1 MEFNLTDPV
10 TGQIKSFSD
19 VSAAE
24 AYLRSINVGQPMPHP
39 AVSSTPSTNN
49 TVGQPMPHP
58 AVSSTPSHHNNTV
71 GQPMPH
77 PAVSSTPAPIQ
88 MPSLVST
95 TTQFGNVDLIHGTP
109 AIPTVPQETIDWGK
123 APSGYFYNAF
133 GQLMREEAQI
143 FDSSGK
149 QINYIASPTGVYSPQ
164 INPSEANIRQIQT
177 APAFR
182 PARITVSAGAPP
194 ITARTLESQ
203 EELANVAKY
212 ITSVNDAEEL
222 ATERLLDTQVRPT
235 RALPSWFET
244 GRIPISDLDASG
256 RYIGKPAPVSAAS
269 SVGSLVISQ
278 PTNIQQETPIASPRL
293 PSGNMRY
300 YSPSSTSK
308 DEKNKILEQKLA
320 GQPVAVAASLPSYY
334 PDQRMT
340 SVADGKVD
348 IRLSKSDIERM
359 NNGDELYFSILPQG
373 GFDVTTAPV
382 SGGTSFAMRHQDI
395 DWSKSSVAVDLNK
408 GSVAF
413 NTNRG
418 NFTLMSPEITGMDYY
433 NKVIPVQKGNVSQD
447 AGFYRAFLEP
457 TGMVSEMDKA
467 NMQRQ
472 VSEDEWNRQVREF
485 SQFKKDYTA
494 DIYAQKAAAYGQFQ
508 DVKDNRAAY
517 EALGFKIQTDS
528 RNNITSITP
537 PSQEEFDIRL
547 SYAKMGRPI
556 PPNVNA
562 AALKPWET
570 PPLMILGQGK
580 QSGIMGSM
588 SENALAYIRS
598 RKQVYN
604 KNAFREV
611 LMPKSKRT
619 TQKRKRAA
627 SSGSSRSQGLIY
639 PIPNLNPFKTVPKQT
654 RKKVV
659 KKKVPRNTRTTTKT
673 KIEDRMSRNVNK
685 FLGW

>member
-1 MEFNLTDPV
+1 MAFNLTDPV

-24 AYLRSINVGQPMPHP
+24 AYLRSIN
-39 AVSSTPSTNN
+39 
-49 TVGQPMPHP
+49 
-58 AVSSTPSHHNNTV
+58 V

-472 VSEDEWNRQVREF
+472 VSEDEWNRQVRDF

-508 DVKDNRAAY
+508 DVKDHMAEY
-517 EALGFKIQTDS
+517 EALGFKIQTDG

-556 PPNVNA
+556 PPNVN

-639 PIPNLNPFKTVPKQT
+639 PIPNLNPFKTVPKQK